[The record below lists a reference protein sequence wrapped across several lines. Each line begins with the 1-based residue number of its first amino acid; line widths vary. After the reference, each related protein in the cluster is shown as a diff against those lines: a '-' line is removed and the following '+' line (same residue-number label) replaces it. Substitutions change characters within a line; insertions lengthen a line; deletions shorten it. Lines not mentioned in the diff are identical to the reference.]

1 MILRLKLRLI
11 NSRFGKFCL
20 GLLGVGLVVSA
31 FPSRF
36 GHILWIPLVCFT
48 PVILCIRA
56 TPTLWKKVLLTWVL
70 FQALFIWMF
79 AYLPPHLPPGIPNSN
94 QFWSI
99 WLLILLGPVIY
110 SGLFLLAIRW
120 SSRVLGGA
128 LLAGS
133 IMVLGEQLFFGML
146 FKFPLTFAI
155 TVFDQPV
162 LIQLAALGGWAAV
175 SWLLWSSNFYFSNL
189 EYIRERRVAMAL
201 GAACLIGVIGFG
213 FLRITCFGHDVG
225 HRVSRLAVVQT
236 NTSWVEMGLAGI
248 SPLYFHDHIGNVAK
262 MTRVAAT
269 LNPAAIVF
277 PEGVAGRG
285 LGDQMVF
292 DKIRSISKEVPFPIL
307 LECRITTPENSSAS
321 AAIWM
326 QNGGI
331 ERQRYKTFTVPFIEA
346 TGTENRNV
354 NVYFGIDRDIDIA
367 ALICF
372 EILFSKPSR
381 DLALEGADILI
392 CHANTSYFG
401 QSNWPILHGAYTSLR
416 AVESGRSIVLVNDTG
431 YSLGADALGRIFWGS
446 GSGKSGVYLVP
457 TPAEKIDPLTLR
469 YANLIW
475 IGLVATVIW
484 GGVRVCIQFGDAD
497 LSLSS

>member
-1 MILRLKLRLI
+1 MTTVSGSAVIQSTKFRNLV
-11 NSRFGKFCL
+11 SRM
-20 GLLGVGLVVSA
+20 A
-31 FPSRF
+31 
-36 GHILWIPLVCFT
+36 
-48 PVILCIRA
+48 
-56 TPTLWKKVLLTWVL
+56 
-70 FQALFIWMF
+70 
-79 AYLPPHLPPGIPNSN
+79 
-94 QFWSI
+94 
-99 WLLILLGPVIY
+99 
-110 SGLFLLAIRW
+110 AI
-120 SSRVLGGA
+120 
-128 LLAGS
+128 
-133 IMVLGEQLFFGML
+133 
-146 FKFPLTFAI
+146 
-155 TVFDQPV
+155 
-162 LIQLAALGGWAAV
+162 GGWAAV

-189 EYIRERRVAMAL
+189 AHIRERRVSMAL

-213 FLRITCFGHDVG
+213 FWRINYFNHDIG

-248 SPLYFHDHIGNVAK
+248 SPLYFHDHIRNVAK

-269 LNPAAIVF
+269 LKP
-277 PEGVAGRG
+277 
-285 LGDQMVF
+285 
-292 DKIRSISKEVPFPIL
+292 
-307 LECRITTPENSSAS
+307 

-326 QNGGI
+326 QNGAI

-431 YSLGADALGRIFWGS
+431 YSLGADALGRIFWCS

-457 TPAEKIDPLTLR
+457 TPAEKIDPPNLR
-469 YANLIW
+469 NSNLI
-475 IGLVATVIW
+475 
-484 GGVRVCIQFGDAD
+484 
-497 LSLSS
+497 